1 MKLIEKTRIGSKVI
15 KRYDKPKTPYRRIM
29 EENKGKVPEE
39 VKQKLGEQYDK
50 IDPIELKEEIDKLQK
65 RLYDLYVRK
74 QKEGSK
80 HLSSNIPN
88 NSPMKQSDFVYN
100 LSEATRGF
108 KPLFNLLFNLFCS
121 FNFVN
126 IPAFLVFDTYS
137 SSPGNNKFKSVYV

>member
-1 MKLIEKTRIGSKVI
+1 
-15 KRYDKPKTPYRRIM
+15 M

-74 QKEGSK
+74 QKGRSK

-88 NSPMKQSDFVYN
+88 NSSMKRSDFV
-100 LSEATRGF
+100 
-108 KPLFNLLFNLFCS
+108 
-121 FNFVN
+121 
-126 IPAFLVFDTYS
+126 
-137 SSPGNNKFKSVYV
+137 